1 MSILHGQRI
10 IIHIKY
16 RENIRPEKMI
26 GYLQADDKPL
36 IAKYWHVIGIHS
48 YLVMNHLYNSV
59 KHSEILRC
67 TKNLGGEIIIRKPP
81 KILASVGIH
90 R

>member
-10 IIHIKY
+10 IMHVKY

-67 TKNLGGEIIIRKPP
+67 TKNLRGEIQ
-81 KILASVGIH
+81 
-90 R
+90 